1 MSTIKLLCWN
11 VEWMND
17 LFTAGTTGPAAFR
30 PDNEKPLH
38 NPDTTVKTRREHL
51 SGVLKD
57 LAPDVVVVCEGPSRK
72 EELKLFFD
80 TDVPGTWQ
88 VDLQRSPAQSQNIG
102 IAVRTDTGKFTA
114 PFLQL
119 QDTVSDKRFDPFL
132 VDTDSDDVLEQ
143 HKFERRPLLAT
154 VSPAGGAPFTIL
166 GLHIKSK
173 GIFDALEWS
182 RWWDTADAN
191 RKKILAQA
199 TQIRMKFLEP
209 FLADAATANTPLIV
223 CGDINDGPGL
233 DASERRLF
241 GSGVERLMG
250 VIWRPQF
257 CLGNALFDT
266 LKPKDRQE
274 LDFSSI
280 YTTSFKDPIFNGVYQ
295 KEWIDHILYSR
306 NQNGVWVTGAQ
317 VHSKM
322 PDGTAIYT
330 KYKHASDHFP
340 VSVDV
345 TT

>member
-1 MSTIKLLCWN
+1 
-11 VEWMND
+11 MND

-30 PDNEKPLH
+30 PDAEKPQH
-38 NPDTTVKTRREHL
+38 NTDTTVKTRREHL

-102 IAVRTDTGKFTA
+102 IAVRTDTGKFVT

-119 QDTVSDKRFDPFL
+119 QDTVADKRFDPFL

-143 HKFERRPLLAT
+143 HKFERRPLLAS
-154 VSPAGGAPFTIL
+154 VSPAGGAAFTIL
-166 GLHIKSK
+166 GLHLKSK

-191 RKKILAQA
+191 RKKILAQC

-209 FLADAATANTPLIV
+209 FLSAAATAAAPLIV

-241 GSGVERLMG
+241 GSGIERLMG
-250 VIWRPQF
+250 IIWRPQF

-266 LKPKDRQE
+266 LKQKDKEE
-274 LDFSSI
+274 LDFSAI
-280 YTTSFKDPIFNGVYQ
+280 HTTSFKDPIFNGVYQ

-306 NQNGVWVTGAQ
+306 NQPAAWVTGAQ
-317 VHSKM
+317 VHMTM
-322 PDGTAIYT
+322 PDGSAIYT

>member
-17 LFTAGTTGPAAFR
+17 LFTAGSGTAAFR
-30 PDNEKPLH
+30 PDAEKPQH
-38 NPDTTVKTRREHL
+38 NPETTVKTRRDHL

-88 VDLQRSPAQSQNIG
+88 VDLQRSPGQSQNIG
-102 IAVRTDTGKFTA
+102 IAVRVDTGKFVA
-114 PFLQL
+114 PVLQL
-119 QDTVSDKRFDPFL
+119 HDTVSDKRFDPFL
-132 VDTDSDDVLEQ
+132 VDTDNDDVLEQ
-143 HKFERRPLLAT
+143 HKFERRPLFAE
-154 VSPAGGAPFTIL
+154 VSPAGGVPFTIL
-166 GLHIKSK
+166 GLHLKSK

-199 TQIRMKFLEP
+199 TQIRLKFLEP
-209 FLADAATANTPLIV
+209 FLSDTATATAPLIV

-241 GSGVERLMG
+241 GSGIERLMG
-250 VIWRPQF
+250 IIWRPQF

-266 LKPKDRQE
+266 LKPKDKE
-274 LDFSSI
+274 DLDFSSI
-280 YTTSFKDPIFNGVYQ
+280 HTTSFRDPIFNG
-295 KEWIDHILYSR
+295 
-306 NQNGVWVTGAQ
+306 
-317 VHSKM
+317 
-322 PDGTAIYT
+322 
-330 KYKHASDHFP
+330 
-340 VSVDV
+340 
-345 TT
+345 

>member
-1 MSTIKLLCWN
+1 MPRKPQH
-11 VEWMND
+11 
-17 LFTAGTTGPAAFR
+17 TT
-30 PDNEKPLH
+30 
-38 NPDTTVKTRREHL
+38 DTTVKTRREHL

-57 LAPDVVVVCEGPSRK
+57 LAPDVIVVCEGPSRK

-80 TDVPGTWQ
+80 TDVPGAWQ
-88 VDLQRSPAQSQNIG
+88 VDLQRSPGQSQNIG
-102 IAVRTDTGKFTA
+102 IAVRTDTGKFVA
-114 PFLQL
+114 PVLQL
-119 QDTVSDKRFDPFL
+119 QDTVNDKRFDPFL

-143 HKFERRPLLAT
+143 HKFERRPLLAS
-154 VSPAGGAPFTIL
+154 VSPAGGAAFTIL
-166 GLHIKSK
+166 GLHLKSK

-199 TQIRMKFLEP
+199 TEIRMKFLEP
-209 FLADAATANTPLIV
+209 FLSDPATANTPLIV

-241 GSGVERLMG
+241 GSGIERLMG
-250 VIWRPQF
+250 IIWRPQF

-266 LKPKDRQE
+266 LKPKDKQE

-280 YTTSFKDPIFNGVYQ
+280 HTTSFKDRSSMACIRRSGS
-295 KEWIDHILYSR
+295 IHILYSR
-306 NQNGVWVTGAQ
+306 NQAGGWVTGAQ

-322 PDGTAIYT
+322 PDGSAIYT
-330 KYKHASDHFP
+330 KYKHASDHYP